1 MELSDK
7 KLKLIERLMR
17 VRNQEILEQLEALL
31 IRAEMELRAE
41 DSLRAIENNN
51 VISLDDFTQSNQD
64 WLKKKA
70 TK

>member
-17 VRNQEILEQLEALL
+17 VRNQEILEQLEELL